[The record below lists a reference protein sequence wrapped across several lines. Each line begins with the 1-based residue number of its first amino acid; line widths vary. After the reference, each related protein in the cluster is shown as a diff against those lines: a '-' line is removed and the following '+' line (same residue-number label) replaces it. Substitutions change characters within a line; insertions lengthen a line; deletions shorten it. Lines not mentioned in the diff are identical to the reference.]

1 MVFFIFTKKK
11 AMFKVLAKINKI
23 LLPSL
28 TKQGLDVTKAKKW
41 QMALIAYR
49 YYVTS
54 RALDK

>member
-11 AMFKVLAKINKI
+11 AMFKVLAKINKL

>member
-11 AMFKVLAKINKI
+11 TMFKVLAKINKV

-28 TKQGLDVTKAKKW
+28 TKQRLDVTKAKKW
-41 QMALIAYR
+41 QMALIGYR
-49 YYVTS
+49 YYVTC

>member
-1 MVFFIFTKKK
+1 MVFFIFTRKK
-11 AMFKVLAKINKI
+11 AMFKVLAKINKL